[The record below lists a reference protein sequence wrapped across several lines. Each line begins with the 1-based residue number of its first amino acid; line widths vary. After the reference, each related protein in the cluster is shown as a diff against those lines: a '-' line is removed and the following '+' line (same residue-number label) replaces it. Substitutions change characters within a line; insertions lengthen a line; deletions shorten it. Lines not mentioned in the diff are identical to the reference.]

1 MDEELDPID
10 VVVNYVKGQGW
21 KVRSESL
28 EVISYVRLGYWGA
41 HVFVFKAD
49 YENGMLILAC
59 QIGLDLPVLG
69 PKKKM
74 LMYELINLVH
84 VGHPFGRITYEADAN
99 LLIWSASLFMSESLS
114 EDMVYRFLEQAMME
128 VETLY
133 PSFQLLV
140 ARKTI
145 TVEDALFTA
154 IPRVYGRA

>member
-1 MDEELDPID
+1 MDEELDPIE
-10 VVVNYVKGQGW
+10 VVVKYVKGQGW

-28 EVISYVRLGYWGA
+28 DMISFVRLGYWGA
-41 HVFVFKAD
+41 DVFVAKAD
-49 YENGMLILAC
+49 YDSGMLILAC

-74 LMYELINLVH
+74 MMYELINQVH

-99 LLIWSASLFMSESLS
+99 LLIWSAGLFLTESFS
-114 EDMVYRFLEQAMME
+114 EDMVYRLLEQTMLE
-128 VETLY
+128 VELLY

-140 ARKTI
+140 ARKSI

-154 IPRVYGRA
+154 TPLICGRA